1 MTLPASRT
9 GKPIPQKAPPAPPP
23 KSTLGSMSDA
33 ELLAMAGSNLPPP
46 PAQVKIIDILLMA
59 GYSGTY
65 FKLVPDIFGNFS
77 IFHYKSSLITPFIK
91 DFSPIIIVLNG
102 MISALAVPSNN

>member
-46 PAQVKIIDILLMA
+46 PAQVKMIDVLLMA
-59 GYSGTY
+59 GFS
-65 FKLVPDIFGNFS
+65 DIFGNFS

-91 DFSPIIIVLNG
+91 DFSPISIVLNG